1 VSTTASTPAAPAPA
15 NPRSSSFR
23 GLADIYQD
31 IYENRQ
37 FNLNYFLMLVMA
49 CLIALLGLLENSPAV
64 IIGAM
69 LISPLMGPIL
79 SCGLALTSA
88 DWSLAKKALRNLG
101 FSVLETIIIA
111 ALATWLLPLKAVTP
125 EILARTNPNLMD
137 LLIAIFSGLAGTL
150 ALCSKQGGLTIIPGV
165 AIAVAVMPP
174 LATVGYGI
182 STHQWSIARGA
193 FLLFFTNLMAIV
205 ISANVVF
212 FFVGFRARQQP
223 QGPGRHILFRYRVL
237 IAWSIL
243 IVLSVPLMQTL
254 VGAAQQVALR
264 KDVASSLKE
273 HLDHKGKAQ
282 LTSFDLQRTGKV
294 LSVDATVRTA
304 VFIKPEEVKE
314 MEAALSSSL
323 GRAVQL
329 NLEQVQL
336 AKNEPPIPSPP
347 SSGGDYLAAG
357 VVHPLVATEP
367 KEAPGAILSD
377 LQQKIE
383 RMLVPLLAP
392 MTIDSPTVQSIGRAN
407 EVIAVQI
414 TGREAAPTDVA
425 GWTVAAAALAD
436 RIASP
441 VHITGKVLIPNESV
455 TVRFRRH
462 SARVLSQ
469 DLTRVRE
476 LAKSWRSHTGVSFE
490 LTASVASDPEV
501 TRRRVKLLKQELK
514 DKVSEVSPPDSN
526 LEPEQMKVSVFQA
539 IDVAGSVAAHAS
551 EAHK

>member
-1 VSTTASTPAAPAPA
+1 MSTATPTPAAPTPVNSHPSA
-15 NPRSSSFR
+15 FR

-49 CLIALLGLLENSPAV
+49 CLISLLGLLENSPAV

-88 DWSLAKKALRNLG
+88 DWSLSKKALRNVG

-111 ALATWLLPLKAVTP
+111 AIATWLIPLKAVTP

-150 ALCSKQGGLTIIPGV
+150 ALCSRQGGLTIIPGV

-182 STHQWSIARGA
+182 STHQWSITRGA

-212 FFVGFRARQQP
+212 FFVGFRSQQQP
-223 QGPGRHILFRYRVL
+223 RDPGRHILFRYRVL

-243 IVLSVPLMQTL
+243 IVLSVPLMETL
-254 VGAAQQVALR
+254 IGAAQQVALR
-264 KDVASSLKE
+264 KDVASSLKG

-282 LTSFDLQRTGKV
+282 LASFDLQKSGKV

-304 VFIKPEEVKE
+304 VFIRPEEVKE
-314 MEAALSSSL
+314 METALSSSL
-323 GRAVQL
+323 GRTVQL

-336 AKNEPPIPSPP
+336 ASNEPQIPSPRP
-347 SSGGDYLAAG
+347 PGQDYLAAG
-357 VVHPLVATEP
+357 VVRPLAATKPE
-367 KEAPGAILSD
+367 EAPGAVLAD
-377 LQQKIE
+377 LQQRIE
-383 RMLVPLLAP
+383 RMLVPLLTP
-392 MTIDSPTVQSIGRAN
+392 LKIDSPTVQSIARTN
-407 EVIAVQI
+407 EMTTVHI
-414 TGREAAPTDVA
+414 TGREPTPTDVA
-425 GWTVAAAALAD
+425 GWTVVAAALAD
-436 RIASP
+436 RIASR
-441 VHITGKVLIPNESV
+441 VDITGRVLIPNESV
-455 TVRFRRH
+455 TVRFRSR
-462 SARVLSQ
+462 SSRPFAA
-469 DLTRVRE
+469 DLERIRG
-476 LAKSWRSHTGVSFE
+476 LAKSSRSRPDVSFE
-490 LTASVASDPEV
+490 LTASGATDPEL
-501 TRRRVKLLKQELK
+501 TRRRVALLKRELK
-514 DKVSEVSPPDSN
+514 DKVLEVSAPDSN
-526 LEPEQMKVSVFQA
+526 LGPEQMEMSVFQN
-539 IDVAGSVAAHAS
+539 IDVAGDTAGKSS
-551 EAHK
+551 EVHK